1 MPDESTRQSSSNPNS
16 EFRIR
21 HFNWR
26 PTREGVLWLLAA
38 LAMLLAGSFKLI
50 NLLILLGYVMVALV
64 GINAWLARRSAY
76 RVRIQRAR
84 GEPVFAGAE
93 AARRVTV
100 TNAAT
105 WNSSITVLEVSD
117 AHRVEVFVPVLAPGE
132 NRTIAVPFRP
142 ERRGR
147 YETTPMSVIAGYPFG
162 LVNYAVAA
170 EPPDAIVV
178 LPRLGTV
185 DGAMLRRWLI
195 RVGAGDNFSRR
206 PVRRQSTQAADV
218 RGVRNYRPG
227 DSPRDIHWRTTA
239 KHGELMVRE
248 YDSVEPLDLLLV
260 VEPYVPVNPT
270 PADRESVEATFELAA
285 SVFWS
290 WCHGEEMP
298 EATLVVAGL
307 PESRTGRATEGFG
320 RSALTLLAEA
330 KPVSDSP
337 VVPVDTLRRRSNR
350 CARILV
356 SSRPNSPFA
365 GELRSRTGVPF
376 VSVDPD
382 TPIAWYRPPVEP
394 ESPVS

>member
-1 MPDESTRQSSSNPNS
+1 MSNEAPSSQSSHSAASIPNS
-16 EFRIR
+16 EFRIP
-21 HFNWR
+21 HFRWR
-26 PTREGVLWLLAA
+26 PTREGVLWIAAA

-76 RVRIQRAR
+76 GVRIQRAR
-84 GEPVFAGAE
+84 GEPVFAGSE
-93 AARRVTV
+93 AARHVAVTNTARHNASVTV
-100 TNAAT
+100 MEISET
-105 WNSSITVLEVSD
+105 
-117 AHRVEVFVPVLAPGE
+117 HRVEVFVPVLAPGE
-132 NRTIAVPFRP
+132 SRNVTATFHPT
-142 ERRGR
+142 RRGR

-170 EPPDAIVV
+170 EPADTIVV

-218 RGVRNYRPG
+218 RGVRAYRPG

-239 KHGELMVRE
+239 KQGELMVRE

-260 VEPYVPVNPT
+260 VEPYAASD
-270 PADRESVEATFELAA
+270 ADLDSVESTLELAA

-290 WCHGEEMP
+290 WCHGEETP
-298 EATLVVAGL
+298 EATLVVAGMI
-307 PESRTGRATEGFG
+307 ESRTGRATEGFG
-320 RSALTLLAEA
+320 RAALALLAEA
-330 KPVSDSP
+330 QPVSGLAP
-337 VVPVDTLRRRSNR
+337 IAIETLRRRSNR

-356 SSRPNSPFA
+356 SSRPNSPLA
-365 GELRSRTGVPF
+365 TELRDKTGVPF
-376 VSVDPD
+376 VTVDPAR
-382 TPIAWYRPPVEP
+382 PMAWYRPPDDAG
-394 ESPVS
+394 